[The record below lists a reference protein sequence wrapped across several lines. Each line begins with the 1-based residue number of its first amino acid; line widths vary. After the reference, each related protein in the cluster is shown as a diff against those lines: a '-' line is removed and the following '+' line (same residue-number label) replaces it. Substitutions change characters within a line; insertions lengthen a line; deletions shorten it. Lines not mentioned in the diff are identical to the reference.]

1 MPALNR
7 YCWKLPKRIHS
18 IQVWIGKSWERRACA
33 LRSRR
38 WRVLDFLNNAIVAA
52 IIKSAIVIFA
62 LLTAFA
68 YMTLIERRVVAKM
81 QGRLGPNRAGP
92 FGIFQPVADAVK
104 MAFKEQIIPTQSR
117 VAIYLLAPVISVVV
131 ALCAFA
137 VVPIGNSWIGGKSS
151 IWDPIIGD
159 INVGILWILGV
170 SSLAVYGIV
179 LGGWASGNRY
189 SLLGS
194 LRSAAQMVS
203 YETSLGLA
211 LSGTLMWAGTLS
223 MVGIVKAQLL
233 YGSTGQGIWF
243 IAAQPLGFVIY
254 MIAGVAEVNR
264 APFDLPEAEQEL
276 TAGYLTEY
284 SGLRW
289 SLYQMAEYI
298 NMITVSAIASTLFFG
313 GWSFFGLER
322 IPGVSILIFLVKVA
336 FFLFI
341 FIWLRATLPR
351 IRYDRLM
358 RLGWELLLPLAVLNV
373 VITAA
378 SVALGW
384 YWWVNG
390 LIGLAIVIVMLVLVG
405 RRTSDIQDV
414 QPAQG
419 TGLPSSVRLAKF
431 EPIAAQAQLVAPQ
444 AGQDATI

>member
-1 MPALNR
+1 ML
-7 YCWKLPKRIHS
+7 
-18 IQVWIGKSWERRACA
+18 E
-33 LRSRR
+33 
-38 WRVLDFLNNAIVAA
+38 FLNNPIVAD

-68 YMTLIERRVVAKM
+68 YMTFIERRVVAKI
-81 QGRLGPNRAGP
+81 QGRLGPNRLGP
-92 FGIFQPVADAVK
+92 LGMFQPLADAIK
-104 MAFKEQIIPTQSR
+104 MAFKEQIVPTQAKKA
-117 VAIYLLAPVISVVV
+117 VYLIAPVISVVV

-137 VVPIGNSWIGGKSS
+137 VVPVGNNWSGNPAHPSV
-151 IWDPIIGD
+151 WDPLIGD
-159 INVGILWILGV
+159 VNIGLLWILSI

-179 LGGWASGNRY
+179 LGGWSSGNRY
-189 SLLGS
+189 SLLGA

-223 MVGIVKAQLL
+223 MVGIVHAQIN
-233 YGSTGQGIWF
+233 QGIWF
-243 IAAQPLGFVIY
+243 IMAQPLGFVLY
-254 MIAGVAEVNR
+254 LIAGVAEVNR

-298 NMITVSAIASTLFFG
+298 NMITVSAVVSTVFLG

-322 IPGVSILIFLVKVA
+322 FPIVSILFFLLKVA
-336 FFLFI
+336 CILFL

-358 RLGWELLLPLAVLNV
+358 RLGWQTLLPLAVLNV
-373 VITAA
+373 VITAICV
-378 SVALGW
+378 SLGLP
-384 YWWVNG
+384 WWINF
-390 LIGLAIVIVMLVLVG
+390 IADAIVIAAVLLYE
-405 RRTSDIQDV
+405 RRATRRSSQVVKIAEI
-414 QPAQG
+414 PG
-419 TGLPSSVRLAKF
+419 KPGEMILPSSVRLAKF
-431 EPIAAQAQLVAPQ
+431 EPIVPEKKAARLN
-444 AGQDATI
+444 

>member
-1 MPALNR
+1 ML
-7 YCWKLPKRIHS
+7 
-18 IQVWIGKSWERRACA
+18 E
-33 LRSRR
+33 
-38 WRVLDFLNNAIVAA
+38 FLNNEIVADVV
-52 IIKSAIVIFA
+52 KSAAVIFA

-92 FGIFQPVADAVK
+92 FGIFQPVADAIK
-104 MAFKEQIIPTQSR
+104 MAFKEQIVPAQANK
-117 VAIYLLAPVISVVV
+117 AIYLVAPIISVIV
-131 ALCAFA
+131 ALSSFA
-137 VVPIGNSWIGGKSS
+137 VVPIGNNWIDGKHS
-151 IWDPIIGD
+151 IWDPLIAD
-159 INVGILWILGV
+159 INVGLLWILSI

-179 LGGWASGNRY
+179 LGGWSSGNRY

-223 MVGIVKAQLL
+223 MVGIVQAQLH
-233 YGSTGQGIWF
+233 QGIWF
-243 IAAQPLGFVIY
+243 IAAQPLGFVVYI
-254 MIAGVAEVNR
+254 IAGVAEVNR

-289 SLYQMAEYI
+289 SLYQMSEYI
-298 NMITVSAIASTLFFG
+298 NMITVSAVASTLFFG
-313 GWSFFGLER
+313 GWSFFGFGLER

-336 FFLFI
+336 FFLFL

-358 RLGWELLLPLAVLNV
+358 RFGWQFLLPLAVLNI
-373 VITAA
+373 VITATV
-378 SVALGW
+378 VALSW
-384 YWWVNG
+384 PWWVNG
-390 LIGLAIVIVMLVLVG
+390 LAGLVVIAAVLLFVS
-405 RRTSDIQDV
+405 RRTAA
-414 QPAQG
+414 AQALG
-419 TGLPSSVRLAKF
+419 KTKGAMALPSSVRLAKF
-431 EPIAAQAQLVAPQ
+431 EAAEAVQEARRS
-444 AGQDATI
+444 

>member
-1 MPALNR
+1 ML
-7 YCWKLPKRIHS
+7 
-18 IQVWIGKSWERRACA
+18 E
-33 LRSRR
+33 
-38 WRVLDFLNNAIVAA
+38 FLNNQIVADVV
-52 IIKSAIVIFA
+52 KSAVVIFA

-68 YMTLIERRVVAKM
+68 YMTLIERRVVAKL

-92 FGIFQPVADAVK
+92 SGIFQPVADAIK
-104 MAFKEQIIPTQSR
+104 MAFKEQIIPSQAKK
-117 VAIYLLAPVISVVV
+117 AIYLVAPIISVVV

-137 VVPIGNSWIGGKSS
+137 VVPIGNSWIDGKPGP
-151 IWDPIIGD
+151 WDPIVGD
-159 INVGILWILGV
+159 INVGLLWILSI

-223 MVGIVKAQLL
+223 LVGIVHAQLN
-233 YGSTGQGIWF
+233 QGIWF
-243 IAAQPLGFVIY
+243 IAAQPLGFFLY
-254 MIAGVAEVNR
+254 LIAGIAEVNR

-289 SLYQMAEYI
+289 SVYQMAEYI
-298 NMITVSAIASTLFFG
+298 NMITVSSVAATLFFG
-313 GWSFFGLER
+313 GWSFFGFGLER
-322 IPGVSILIFLVKVA
+322 IPGLSILIFLIKVA
-336 FFLFI
+336 FFLFL

-358 RLGWELLLPLAVLNV
+358 RLGWQLLLPLAVLNV
-373 VITAA
+373 VITATV
-378 SVALGW
+378 VALDW
-384 YWWVNG
+384 PWWVSGIAG
-390 LIGLAIVIVMLVLVG
+390 LLIILAVLFYERRKIAEQQKEVIVVEQKGEKKVM
-405 RRTSDIQDV
+405 I
-414 QPAQG
+414 
-419 TGLPSSVRLAKF
+419 PSSVRLAKF
-431 EPIAAQAQLVAPQ
+431 EKV
-444 AGQDATI
+444 GTE

>member
-1 MPALNR
+1 ML
-7 YCWKLPKRIHS
+7 
-18 IQVWIGKSWERRACA
+18 E
-33 LRSRR
+33 
-38 WRVLDFLNNAIVAA
+38 FLNTPIVAY
-52 IIKSAIVIFA
+52 IIKGAIVIFA

-68 YMTLIERRVVAKM
+68 YMTLIERRVVAKL

-92 FGIFQPVADAVK
+92 WGMLQPVADALK
-104 MAFKEQIIPTQSR
+104 MAFKEQIVPSQAKK
-117 VAIYLLAPVISVVV
+117 AIYLIAPIISVVV

-137 VVPIGNSWIGGKSS
+137 VVPIGRAWETGKPSV
-151 IWDPIIGD
+151 WDPIIGD
-159 INVGILWILGV
+159 INVGLLWILSI

-211 LSGTLMWAGTLS
+211 LSGVLMWAGTLS
-223 MVGIVKAQLL
+223 LVGIVQAQRNL
-233 YGSTGQGIWF
+233 GIWF
-243 IAAQPLGFVIY
+243 IAAQPLGFFLY
-254 MIAGVAEVNR
+254 LIAGVAEVNR

-298 NMITVSAIASTLFFG
+298 NMITVSAVASTLFLG
-313 GWSFFGLER
+313 GWSFFGLEN
-322 IPGVSILIFLVKVA
+322 IPVLSIVIFLVKVA
-336 FFLFI
+336 LFLFL

-358 RLGWELLLPLAVLNV
+358 RLGWQLLLPLAVLNV
-373 VITAA
+373 VITATV
-378 SVALGW
+378 VALGW
-384 YWWVNG
+384 PWWVS
-390 LIGLAIVIVMLVLVG
+390 GLAGLVVIVVVLLYERSKNISIQQALTAVMEDG
-405 RRTSDIQDV
+405 RTKEV
-414 QPAQG
+414 M
-419 TGLPSSVRLAKF
+419 LPSSVRLAKF
-431 EPIAAQAQLVAPQ
+431 EKVSAE
-444 AGQDATI
+444 

>member
-1 MPALNR
+1 ML
-7 YCWKLPKRIHS
+7 
-18 IQVWIGKSWERRACA
+18 E
-33 LRSRR
+33 
-38 WRVLDFLNNAIVAA
+38 FLNNPIVADV
-52 IIKSAIVIFA
+52 IKSAIVILI

-68 YMTLIERRVVAKM
+68 YMTLIERRVIAKI

-104 MAFKEQIIPTQSR
+104 MAFKEQIVPTQAR
-117 VAIYLLAPVISVVV
+117 KAIYLVAPIISVIV
-131 ALCAFA
+131 ALSAFA
-137 VVPIGNSWIGGKSS
+137 VVPIGNNWLDNKPT
-151 IWDPIIGD
+151 IWDPVIAD
-159 INVGILWILGV
+159 INVGLLWILSI

-179 LGGWASGNRY
+179 LGGWSSGNRY

-211 LSGTLMWAGTLS
+211 LSGTIMWAGTLS
-223 MVGIVKAQLL
+223 LVGIIHAQLN
-233 YGSTGQGIWF
+233 QGIWF
-243 IAAQPLGFVIY
+243 IFAQPLGFVVYI
-254 MIAGVAEVNR
+254 IAAIAEVNR

-298 NMITVSAIASTLFFG
+298 NMITVSAIVSTMFLG

-322 IPGVSILIFLVKVA
+322 YYPVVSIL
-336 FFLFI
+336 FFLIKVCAFLFL

-358 RLGWELLLPLAVLNV
+358 RLGWETLLPLAILNV
-373 VITAA
+373 IITAVCV
-378 SVALGW
+378 SFGLP
-384 YWWVNG
+384 WWVNG
-390 LIGLAIVIVMLVLVG
+390 LA
-405 RRTSDIQDV
+405 
-414 QPAQG
+414 
-419 TGLPSSVRLAKF
+419 
-431 EPIAAQAQLVAPQ
+431 
-444 AGQDATI
+444 

>member
-1 MPALNR
+1 ML
-7 YCWKLPKRIHS
+7 
-18 IQVWIGKSWERRACA
+18 E
-33 LRSRR
+33 
-38 WRVLDFLNNAIVAA
+38 FLNNQIVADVV
-52 IIKSAIVIFA
+52 KSAVVIFA

-68 YMTLIERRVVAKM
+68 YMTLIERRVVAKL

-92 FGIFQPVADAVK
+92 SGIFQPVADAIK
-104 MAFKEQIIPTQSR
+104 MAFKEQIIPSQAKK
-117 VAIYLLAPVISVVV
+117 AIYLVAPIISVIV
-131 ALCAFA
+131 AVCAFA
-137 VVPIGNSWIGGKSS
+137 VVAIGNRWIDGKSGP
-151 IWDPIIGD
+151 WDPIIGD
-159 INVGILWILGV
+159 INVGLLWILSI

-223 MVGIVKAQLL
+223 MVGIVHAQLN
-233 YGSTGQGIWF
+233 QGIWF
-243 IAAQPLGFVIY
+243 IAAQPLGFFLY
-254 MIAGVAEVNR
+254 LIAGIAEVNR

-298 NMITVSAIASTLFFG
+298 NMITVSSVAATLFFG
-313 GWSFFGLER
+313 GWSFFGFGLER
-322 IPGVSILIFLVKVA
+322 IPGLSILVFLIKVA
-336 FFLFI
+336 FFLFL

-358 RLGWELLLPLAVLNV
+358 RLGWQLLLPLAVLNV
-373 VITAA
+373 VITATV
-378 SVALGW
+378 VALDW
-384 YWWVNG
+384 PWWVSGIAG
-390 LIGLAIVIVMLVLVG
+390 LLIILAVLFYERRKIAEQQKEVIVVEQKGEKKVM
-405 RRTSDIQDV
+405 I
-414 QPAQG
+414 
-419 TGLPSSVRLAKF
+419 PSSVRLAKF
-431 EPIAAQAQLVAPQ
+431 EKV
-444 AGQDATI
+444 GTE

>member
-1 MPALNR
+1 ML
-7 YCWKLPKRIHS
+7 
-18 IQVWIGKSWERRACA
+18 E
-33 LRSRR
+33 
-38 WRVLDFLNNAIVAA
+38 FLNNEIVADVV
-52 IIKSAIVIFA
+52 KSAVVIFA

-68 YMTLIERRVVAKM
+68 YMTLIERRVVAKI

-92 FGIFQPVADAVK
+92 FGVFQPVADAIK
-104 MAFKEQIIPTQSR
+104 MAFKEQIVPTQAKK
-117 VAIYLLAPVISVVV
+117 AIYLVAPIISVVI
-131 ALCAFA
+131 ALSAFA
-137 VVPIGNSWIGGKSS
+137 VVPIGNNWIDGKHS
-151 IWDPIIGD
+151 IWDPLIAD
-159 INVGILWILGV
+159 INVGLLWILSI

-223 MVGIVKAQLL
+223 MVGIVQGQLH
-233 YGSTGQGIWF
+233 QGIWF
-243 IAAQPLGFVIY
+243 IAAQPLGFVVYI
-254 MIAGVAEVNR
+254 IAGVAEVNR

-289 SLYQMAEYI
+289 SLYQMSEYI
-298 NMITVSAIASTLFFG
+298 NMITVSAVASTLFFG
-313 GWSFFGLER
+313 GWSFFGFGLER

-336 FFLFI
+336 FFLFL

-358 RLGWELLLPLAVLNV
+358 RFGWQFLLPLAVLNIV
-373 VITAA
+373 MTATV
-378 SVALGW
+378 VALGW
-384 YWWVNG
+384 PWWVNG
-390 LIGLAIVIVMLVLVG
+390 LAGLVVIAAVLLFVR
-405 RRTSDIQDV
+405 RRTV
-414 QPAQG
+414 AAQAPRK
-419 TGLPSSVRLAKF
+419 TKEAMALPSSVRLAKF
-431 EPIAAQAQLVAPQ
+431 DAAEAVQEVRSS
-444 AGQDATI
+444 

>member
-1 MPALNR
+1 M
-7 YCWKLPKRIHS
+7 
-18 IQVWIGKSWERRACA
+18 
-33 LRSRR
+33 
-38 WRVLDFLNNAIVAA
+38 LDFLNNEIVAA
-52 IIKSAIVIFA
+52 VIKSAIVIVA
-62 LLTAFA
+62 LMTAFA
-68 YMTLIERRVVAKM
+68 YMTLIERRVIARL

-92 FGIFQPVADAVK
+92 SGLFQPIADGIK
-104 MAFKEQIIPTQSR
+104 MAFKEQIIPTQ
-117 VAIYLLAPVISVVV
+117 AKKFTYLIAPIISVIV
-131 ALCAFA
+131 ALSVFA
-137 VVPIGNSWIGGKSS
+137 VVPIGTNWINGKPSV
-151 IWDPIIGD
+151 WDPFIAD
-159 INVGILWILGV
+159 INVGLLWILSI

-179 LGGWASGNRY
+179 LGGWSSGNRY

-223 MVGIVKAQLL
+223 MVGIIHRQLDM
-233 YGSTGQGIWF
+233 GIWF
-243 IAAQPLGFVIY
+243 IAAQPLGFMVYI
-254 MIAGVAEVNR
+254 IAAIAEVNR

-298 NMITVSAIASTLFFG
+298 NMITASAVASTLFLG

-358 RLGWELLLPLAVLNV
+358 RLGWQLLLPLAVLNV
-373 VITAA
+373 VITATV
-378 SVALGW
+378 VALDW
-384 YWWVNG
+384 PWWVS
-390 LIGLAIVIVMLVLVG
+390 GLAGLVVVIAVLFLVRSRG
-405 RRTSDIQDV
+405 ADTRYESTRGSSTEI
-414 QPAQG
+414 P
-419 TGLPSSVRLAKF
+419 PSVRLVKF
-431 EPIAAQAQLVAPQ
+431 DGAGVETPAP
-444 AGQDATI
+444 APLHDVKV

>member
-1 MPALNR
+1 M
-7 YCWKLPKRIHS
+7 
-18 IQVWIGKSWERRACA
+18 
-33 LRSRR
+33 
-38 WRVLDFLNNAIVAA
+38 LDLLNNPIVAD

-81 QGRLGPNRAGP
+81 QGRVGPNRAGP
-92 FGIFQPVADAVK
+92 FGLFQPVADALK
-104 MAFKEQIIPTQSR
+104 MAFKEQLVPAQAKKA
-117 VAIYLLAPVISVVV
+117 VYLIAPIISVVV
-131 ALCAFA
+131 ALSAFA
-137 VVPIGNSWIGGKSS
+137 VVPIGNSWNPKVPS
-151 IWDPIIGD
+151 IWDPLIGD
-159 INVGILWILGV
+159 INVGLLWILAI

-223 MVGIVKAQLL
+223 MVGIIHQQVAM
-233 YGSTGQGIWF
+233 GIWF
-243 IAAQPLGFVIY
+243 VAAQPLGFLIY
-254 MIAGVAEVNR
+254 LIAGVAEVNR

-298 NMITVSAIASTLFFG
+298 NMITVSSVAATLFFG
-313 GWSFFGLER
+313 GWSFFGLTDN
-322 IPGVSILIFLVKVA
+322 IPGVSIIIYLIKVAIFL
-336 FFLFI
+336 FF

-358 RLGWELLLPLAVLNV
+358 RLGWQLLLPLAVLNV
-373 VITAA
+373 VITATC
-378 SVALGW
+378 VALNLP
-384 YWWVNG
+384 WWVC
-390 LIGLAIVIVMLVLVG
+390 GLAGLAVIVILLIAI
-405 RRTSDIQDV
+405 RRKSFTDGTRFEEKRGKG
-414 QPAQG
+414 AQV
-419 TGLPSSVRLAKF
+419 LPSSVRLVKF
-431 EPIAAQAQLVAPQ
+431 EKATPQPEEASNEADDKKQEQDVKAARV
-444 AGQDATI
+444 